1 MGNCIPSDGRDKLLR
16 RVLYGMFGVEVSVSW
31 SRGNG
36 SVCFVGGIADVEFDG
51 DVDAT
56 HGKLVVCLG

>member
-1 MGNCIPSDGRDKLLR
+1 MACLEMKSVYHGVAEMVVCVFRWRNCWC
-16 RVLYGMFGVEVSVSW
+16 GV
-31 SRGNG
+31 
-36 SVCFVGGIADVEFDG
+36 DG